1 MREALKKIV
10 GPIGLVLILVG
21 GVTYGIL
28 FRSGPLAMLPLLA
41 GLVLT
46 ASAIIIRL
54 REAQDEG
61 YRRTAR
67 FSLSAGL
74 SVLFLTAILVFL
86 QTLSVRHNSRLDT
99 TLNRRFSLSTQ
110 TTKILDGLD
119 SDVLFTCFYKET
131 TVGKQEL
138 DDLLYEYSNRTPRIS
153 YRFVDPDKD
162 PVIASRYEEPGY
174 GMIVVESGKLDER
187 IAAPTEEMIT
197 NALLKV
203 TRQERKVLYFITG
216 HGERS
221 LQDKEERGLSEL
233 RSSIEAE
240 NYAVKEL
247 FTLRLDEMPK
257 DCEIIVI
264 AGPRKD
270 IFPEERELIDA
281 YLAAGGNALFLLE
294 PVVEIP
300 EITTTLTGYGI
311 EPGNDIIIDRFG
323 RVLAGNYLTPI
334 VNSYGDHPITK
345 GFRFATFFPRS
356 RSIRPLG
363 TPPDGVVRRMI
374 ARTGSS
380 AYAETDID
388 TLIEIG
394 KTQYEG
400 DKDQAGPIYLCAV
413 STRDLSLPQSKE
425 KPDSSQTI
433 FSRIAVFGDSDFTSN
448 AYLKISGNLD
458 LIMNTINWLA
468 EEEDLIAIRPA
479 DPLSQLVIL
488 SSRQGAVVFWL
499 PVVGLPSLVALLGVM
514 VSIRKRR
521 SA

>member
-1 MREALKKIV
+1 MREALKKIL
-10 GPIGLVLILVG
+10 GPSGLVLILVG

-28 FRSGPLAMLPLLA
+28 YRSGIVAMLPLLA

-46 ASAIIIRL
+46 ASAVIIRL
-54 REAQDEG
+54 RQARDEG
-61 YRRTAR
+61 YRRSAR
-67 FSLSAGL
+67 FSISTGL
-74 SVLFLTAILVFL
+74 SVLFLTAILIFL
-86 QTLSVRHNSRLDT
+86 QTLSARHNKRLDT

-110 TTKILDGLD
+110 TVKILDGLER
-119 SDVLFTCFYKET
+119 DVLFTCFYKET

-138 DDLLYEYSNRTPRIS
+138 EDLLYEYSNISPRIT

-174 GMIVVESGKLDER
+174 GTIVAESGKLDER
-187 IAAPTEEMIT
+187 IADQTEEMIT
-197 NALLKV
+197 NAILKV
-203 TRQERKVLYFITG
+203 TRQERKVLYFVTG

-221 LQDKEERGLSEL
+221 LQDREERGLSEW
-233 RSSIEAE
+233 RKSIEAE
-240 NYAVKEL
+240 NYEVKEL
-247 FTLRLDEMPK
+247 FTLRMSEIPE
-257 DCEIIVI
+257 DCEMIVF

-281 YLAAGGNALFLLE
+281 YLAGGGNALFLLE
-294 PVVEIP
+294 PAVEIP
-300 EITTTLTGYGI
+300 EITVTLTGYGV
-311 EPGNDIIIDRFG
+311 EPGNDIVIDRFG
-323 RVLAGNYLTPI
+323 RMLAGNYLTPI
-334 VNSYGDHPITK
+334 VNSYGDHPITS
-345 GFRFATFFPRS
+345 GFRFATIFPRS
-356 RSIRPLG
+356 RSIRPLE
-363 TPPDGVVRRMI
+363 TQPDGVVMRMI

-400 DKDQAGPIYLCAV
+400 DKDRAGPIYLCAV
-413 STRDLSLPQSKE
+413 STRNLSPPQPKE
-425 KPDSSQTI
+425 KPDTPQTI
-433 FSRIAVFGDSDFTSN
+433 YSRIAVFGDSDFTSN
-448 AYLKISGNLD
+448 AYLQISGNRD

-499 PVVGLPSLVALLGVM
+499 PVVGLPSLVALFGIM